1 MDLKLNDKVA
11 MVTGGASGIGEQV
24 VRGLIRSGAKVVIAD
39 QNFELAQNIAQE
51 FGDQAKAIQ
60 VDVTQSEQVEQA
72 VKATIEA
79 FGSLSLAVNSAGVSG
94 KRETNI
100 DMLDIEQW
108 KRVIDI
114 NLNGIFYCLKYQLKA
129 MKSRLKD
136 GGAIVNMG
144 SILSQVAV
152 AGSSGYVSS
161 KHALAGLTKTAAL
174 ENAKNNIRVNLLC
187 PGYIDTPLLATGM
200 SEEFRAALAGKHA
213 MGRLGEPQ
221 EISELCLFLLS
232 EKASFITGAIFT
244 ADGGYTI
251 S

>member
-1 MDLKLNDKVA
+1 MGLELNGKVA

-24 VRGLIRSGAKVVIAD
+24 VRGLIRTGARVVIVD
-39 QNFELAQNIAQE
+39 QNYELASSLE
-51 FGDQAKAIQ
+51 SELGSQAKAIQ
-60 VDVTQSEQVEQA
+60 VDVTQADQVERA
-72 VKATIEA
+72 VETIIEI
-79 FGSLSLAVNSAGVSG
+79 FGSLNLAVNSAGVSG
-94 KRETNI
+94 KRETSI
-100 DMLDIEQW
+100 EELDVEHW

-114 NLNGIFYCLKYQLKA
+114 NLNGTFYCLKYQLKA
-129 MKSRLKD
+129 MKNYSKE

-152 AGSSGYVSS
+152 AGSSGYVAS
-161 KHALAGLTKTAAL
+161 KHALVGLTKAAAL
-174 ENAKNNIRVNLLC
+174 ENAKNNIRVNLIC

-200 SEEFRAALAGKHA
+200 SKEFRASLASKHA

-232 EKASFITGAIFT
+232 DKASFITGGSFT